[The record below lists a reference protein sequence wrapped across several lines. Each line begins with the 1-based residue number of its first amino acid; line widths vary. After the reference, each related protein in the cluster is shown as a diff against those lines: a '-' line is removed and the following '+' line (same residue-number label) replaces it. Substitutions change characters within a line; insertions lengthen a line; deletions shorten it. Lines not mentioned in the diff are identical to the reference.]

1 MSRPVQRKQNILDFL
16 IATIVS
22 ELSLCGCIKLTVAYV
37 FLTMGHR
44 GQSISTRVKQF
55 IIAKFL
61 TNRKSIA
68 DIARECKVSW
78 PTAKKC
84 IEDFKAHRS
93 MERKRGQGR
102 KPEFSKAAC
111 ARAFSLLIDEH
122 LGARAAAVVLFKEGF
137 TTHAV
142 CGHTIIRHVK
152 PYAKEI
158 GTPITCKLKRLKR
171 RFTEENKRQRLKF
184 CRLHRD
190 LTFKNVMF
198 TDRCKFYFRHPGE
211 AVPDGPWSLC
221 SQSTEAY
228 TPTHPTMLNV
238 YGGIT
243 PQGTT
248 RLFMVTGTTNYHPT
262 AGYTTSTGS
271 EAKNITIHEYYDVL
285 MQGLLPDG
293 SALFH
298 GEDWV
303 LQQDNDPTH
312 KVASEKAVRDWNASL
327 RKKGSQQ
334 GRVQV
339 MKGWPPNSPDLSIIE
354 NGWAINKRRVA
365 ARKCD
370 TFADFTQAVKEVFSK
385 IEPKPLYRSIPK
397 RIKQCIKAK
406 GDRTHH

>member
-1 MSRPVQRKQNILDFL
+1 
-16 IATIVS
+16 
-22 ELSLCGCIKLTVAYV
+22 
-37 FLTMGHR
+37 
-44 GQSISTRVKQF
+44 
-55 IIAKFL
+55 
-61 TNRKSIA
+61 
-68 DIARECKVSW
+68 
-78 PTAKKC
+78 
-84 IEDFKAHRS
+84 
-93 MERKRGQGR
+93 
-102 KPEFSKAAC
+102 
-111 ARAFSLLIDEH
+111 
-122 LGARAAAVVLFKEGF
+122 
-137 TTHAV
+137 
-142 CGHTIIRHVK
+142 
-152 PYAKEI
+152 
-158 GTPITCKLKRLKR
+158 
-171 RFTEENKRQRLKF
+171 
-184 CRLHRD
+184 
-190 LTFKNVMF
+190 
-198 TDRCKFYFRHPGE
+198 
-211 AVPDGPWSLC
+211 
-221 SQSTEAY
+221 
-228 TPTHPTMLNV
+228 
-238 YGGIT
+238 
-243 PQGTT
+243 
-248 RLFMVTGTTNYHPT
+248 MVTGTTNYHPT
-262 AGYTTSTGS
+262 TGYTTSTGS

-354 NGWAINKRRVA
+354 NCWAITKRRVA